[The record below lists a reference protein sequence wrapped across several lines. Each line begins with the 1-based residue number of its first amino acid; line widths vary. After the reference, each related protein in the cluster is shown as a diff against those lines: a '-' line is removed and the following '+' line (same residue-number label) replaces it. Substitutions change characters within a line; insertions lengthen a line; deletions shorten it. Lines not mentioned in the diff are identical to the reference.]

1 MRGRL
6 KRSAVGGPHP
16 EGWRL
21 VAGNEKGLTRLVQ
34 EGVGW
39 VALGNGCPC
48 DFLSPLMG
56 GALDS
61 FFGKA
66 SGVVGP
72 DRIPVSSLRVGVH
85 MEAFL

>member
-21 VAGNEKGLTRLVQ
+21 VAGNEKGLTGLVQ

-39 VALGNGCPC
+39 VTLGNGCPS
-48 DFLSPLMG
+48 DFLSP
-56 GALDS
+56 
-61 FFGKA
+61 
-66 SGVVGP
+66 
-72 DRIPVSSLRVGVH
+72 
-85 MEAFL
+85 